1 MAYDIWPELIDEK
14 TTPRLTAVVRDHL
27 GAAIP
32 GSSLQSLKVWLF
44 NRADGAV
51 LGGRDGQTILGA
63 NGGAVD
69 GSGNLTLDL
78 AVADTAILNT
88 AGEDET
94 HLAEFEYTYNSGTR
108 TARHTVEHTI
118 RNLRKTT

>member
-1 MAYDIWPELIDEK
+1 MAHDIWPELIDEK

-27 GAAIP
+27 GVAIP
-32 GSSLQSLKVWLF
+32 GGSLSSLKVWLF
-44 NRADGAV
+44 NRADAV
-51 LGGRDGQTILGA
+51 ILGSRDGQNILGA

-88 AGEDET
+88 SGEDEV
-94 HLAEFEYTYNSGTR
+94 HVAEFEFVYNGGAR
-108 TARHTVEHTI
+108 TGRHTVEHTI
-118 RNLRKTT
+118 RNLRKTS